1 MNDTNTATKTL
12 ELEWHQL
19 ELRYSSLRTHTAAET
34 RRTMLSIHEYGLL
47 APISVIASGIVNS
60 PWIVIDGYLRI
71 AAMKELGRDL
81 ITASVWNVA
90 ISDALLQAYQSNES
104 RPWKQL
110 EEAHLL
116 QELITLH
123 EYTQAQLAK
132 RLGKSTAW
140 ICHRLQ
146 LLNDLPDFVQAAI
159 HNGTISNWV
168 GTRILAPFARAN
180 SEQSKQFVNYLSSKA
195 HNSRDIFAFYEHYL
209 RSNHHVRKQ
218 ITDNPSLFFKS
229 NELTKLEANDKVV
242 RDKFSPEQLWESKIA
257 QIITCVHTLTS
268 ILPAV
273 FYPQQNVNQQLGLI
287 KSFDQLLSDI
297 DSLNQ
302 TLRRIVHAKST
313 HETNGTATAPS
324 GE

>member
-1 MNDTNTATKTL
+1 MNDKNTHTKTL

-19 ELRYSSLRTHTAAET
+19 ELRYSSLRTHTTAET

-47 APISVIASGIVNS
+47 TPITVIASGNCAV

-71 AAMKELGRDL
+71 AAMKELARDL
-81 ITASVWNVA
+81 IKATVWDVA
-90 ISDALLQAYQSNES
+90 IPDALLQSYQSNES

-123 EYTQAQLAK
+123 GYTQIQLAK
-132 RLGKSTAW
+132 RLGKSASW
-140 ICHRLQ
+140 INYRLQ
-146 LLNDLPDFVQAAI
+146 LLHDLPDFVQTAI
-159 HNGTISNWV
+159 HQGLFSNWV
-168 GTRILAPFARAN
+168 GTRVLIPFARAN
-180 SEQSKQFVNYLSSKA
+180 SSHSKQFVDYLSSKP

-218 ITDNPSLFFKS
+218 IADNPSLFFKS
-229 NELTKLEANDKVV
+229 NELTKLEANDKVA
-242 RDKFSPEQLWESKIA
+242 RDKFAPEQLWESKTA

-273 FYPQQNVNQQLGLI
+273 FYSQQNVNEQLSLI
-287 KSFDQLLSDI
+287 KPFDQLLSDI
-297 DSLNQ
+297 DLLNQ
-302 TLRRIVHAKST
+302 TLRRIIHAKST
-313 HETNGTATAPS
+313 HETNGTAITPS
-324 GE
+324 GQ

>member
-1 MNDTNTATKTL
+1 MNDTNTPAKTL

-47 APISVIASGIVNS
+47 APISVIASGIVNR

-81 ITASVWNVA
+81 ITAIVWDVA
-90 ISDALLQAYQSNES
+90 ISDGLLQSYQSNES

-116 QELITLH
+116 QELMILH
-123 EYTQAQLAK
+123 QYTQAQLAK
-132 RLGKSTAW
+132 RLGKSESW
-140 ICHRLQ
+140 VCHRLQ
-146 LLNDLPDFVQAAI
+146 LIQDLPDFAQTAI
-159 HNGTISNWV
+159 NQGTLSTWV
-168 GTRILAPFARAN
+168 GSRILIPFARAN
-180 SEQSKQFVNYLSSKA
+180 LEHTKLLVNYLSVKNHS
-195 HNSRDIFAFYEHYL
+195 SRDIFAFYEHYL

-218 ITDNPSLFFKS
+218 IADNPSLFFKS
-229 NELTKLEANDKVV
+229 HELTKLEANEKVA
-242 RDKFSPEQLWESKIA
+242 RDKFEPEQLWGSKTA
-257 QIITCVHTLTS
+257 QIIACVHTLNS

-273 FYPQQNVNQQLGLI
+273 FYPQQNVNEQLSLI
-287 KSFDQLLSDI
+287 KPFDQLLSDI

-324 GE
+324 GL